1 MSQLEILTAHCPV
14 DFDVVSCSPPLA
26 SSLPRSHHEK
36 YLHNAL
42 VNGLFPSS
50 HIVHPQDNSY
60 GLKNSD
66 RHYDDEVSIPGLP
79 PLHRGHPD
87 VHLRQ
92 GVMNALHLSA
102 AGEPDAEKA
111 FFVADL
117 SSVYRQHERWKKLL
131 PEIEPYYAVKCNPD
145 PYVLRLLAA
154 LGTGFDCA
162 SNGEIN
168 QVLEL
173 GVNPERI
180 IFANPCKAN
189 SFIRSA
195 AKAGVD
201 MMTFDN
207 TDELYKI
214 ARTHPRAKL
223 VVRILTDDSKSLC
236 RLGLKF
242 GAPLVTV
249 PALLAKAR
257 ELRLDVGGV
266 SFHVGS
272 GCYDSSAFSDAVMRA
287 RAAFDMGKEAG
298 YDFNLLDVG
307 GGFEDATFERTA
319 AVLTESIDQY
329 FPQREHI
336 RIIAEPGRYYVSK
349 AFSLATNIIARRAP
363 PSVENAQQD
372 VEIDPEQ
379 PSVMYYINDG
389 VYGAFNCILFDH
401 QKPQPYVLSLN
412 GSFHVPSSAPTRA
425 ASVWGPT
432 CDSLDCVCPLAQLPA
447 ALQVGDWLAFENMG
461 AYTVCAAS
469 QFNGFEVSRV
479 VYTTGAGP
487 GAAEVREALRA
498 FQG

>member
-1 MSQLEILTAHCPV
+1 
-14 DFDVVSCSPPLA
+14 
-26 SSLPRSHHEK
+26 
-36 YLHNAL
+36 
-42 VNGLFPSS
+42 
-50 HIVHPQDNSY
+50 
-60 GLKNSD
+60 
-66 RHYDDEVSIPGLP
+66 
-79 PLHRGHPD
+79 
-87 VHLRQ
+87 
-92 GVMNALHLSA
+92 MNALHLSA

-168 QVLEL
+168 QVLDL

-257 ELRLDVGGV
+257 ELQLDVVGV

-363 PSVENAQQD
+363 PAVENAQQD
-372 VEIDPEQ
+372 IETDPEQ

-498 FQG
+498 FQS